1 VRAFSLVEEMNDVI
15 YENTRGISLTN
26 FCKEGE
32 RKEERRKLR
41 SKTETLYHEFSGET
55 NGKERT
61 CAKRTKE
68 GEKDRNGAHEEKE
81 RA

>member
-1 VRAFSLVEEMNDVI
+1 MLFMRTLG
-15 YENTRGISLTN
+15 GISFTN

-32 RKEERRKLR
+32 RKEERGKLR
-41 SKTETLYHEFSGET
+41 STTETLYHEFSEKT

-68 GEKDRNGAHEEKE
+68 GEKDRNGVHGEKE